1 MLAHFPCKK
10 KDNPNRNLHS
20 LSKGPDSHFSLTKNK
35 YMKKTERLLF
45 FTKRSIFKMLL
56 LMKCTIVFILLSCLQ
71 VSAKSYSQD
80 RITINLQSA
89 GLKTALRQI
98 EQKSALRFLYNDEV
112 ISSDQKVSI
121 NAVNM
126 PVTQVLDQ
134 IFNTTVL
141 TYRVLENN
149 LVVITK
155 RGQVTMDIVVKGTVT
170 SSTGQPVEGVTVKVK
185 NAGGGTSTNSVGFY
199 TLSVPDDAVL
209 VFSSI
214 GFQPKEIAVSG
225 RTDINIVLE
234 PSLQQMEQ
242 VVVIGYGTSRKKD
255 LTGSVASVSGAE
267 LAKQPVLTATQAVQ
281 GKVAGVQVITS
292 GDPNALPIIR
302 IRGTGTMLGGA
313 NPLYVVDGV
322 INDDIRNIN
331 SADIVTLDILKDASA
346 TAIYGM
352 RAANGVVLI
361 TTKKGRPGKM
371 LINYDGSVGFKE
383 AARLVNMAGANQYA
397 GYVNEASVYY
407 GSGDSI
413 VKQSTLQNG
422 ANTDWYD
429 EILKKGM
436 FQNHNLSLSGGSEK
450 INYFFSAGYLGD
462 EGIIRTNKFERFTL
476 RNNNDYKIS
485 NKFKISTLISY
496 SRSNIRNVDLGAFNV
511 AYRAA
516 PYVFAKQGN
525 LYGNTSL
532 SNNVGNPILDQD
544 KNNNSGYGDR
554 FQGNIVGEYKP
565 IQWLTLRSSFGV
577 DKNNFRSVNYGYK
590 YANVGPNNVFLT
602 AGSNQVRNNSS
613 LNIAESQGNRW
624 VWDNTATIVKR
635 FGDHSFNL
643 LVGTTAEQIKQ
654 NSIGGRRNDVPEDKD
669 QWYLNA
675 GSTIGATNF
684 NDGDK
689 STRNSYLSRLNYNYK
704 DRYFL
709 TATGRYDATS
719 RLPKD
724 NRWGFFPSVGIGWVV
739 SGEQFMQNQK
749 VVDNLKLRASFGQVG
764 NDGIPS
770 NAFTSLATPNLPY
783 FFNGLE
789 VLNFRLEQLF
799 DPQIRWEVT
808 TEVNIG
814 LDFSLLKNRLSGTV
828 DVYDRKTRDALVR
841 IKTPTILGDDE
852 YITNAANFTN
862 KGVELGLNWT
872 TEINKDWRY
881 NISGNIAFNKNRIEN
896 LNGGQAIPD
905 GSVGG
910 QGTTTLSDN
919 GQPIGSFY
927 IWDVEGIFQNEAE
940 IIRSAQPNAKPGDL
954 KYRDINGDNAINA
967 LDRTFQGSYQP
978 KVTYGINAGL
988 NFRTFDLTVGGYG
1001 TSGGK
1006 IYNGKKAARSDFR
1019 DNIETEV
1026 ANNRW
1031 TPNNTN
1037 TKIPRANLNELPASS
1052 YFLEKGDFFRVNNL
1066 TVGYTVPS
1074 AKLAAIKMQSLR
1086 VYATVQNLATITSYS
1101 GFTPEISNSNSLAG
1115 GIESSIYPT
1124 TRTFAFGVNVG
1135 F

>member
-1 MLAHFPCKK
+1 MLPHFPCNK
-10 KDNPNRNLHS
+10 KDNPNRNLKCLFDGS
-20 LSKGPDSHFSLTKNK
+20 DSHFSLTKNK
-35 YMKKTERLLF
+35 CMKKNERLLF
-45 FTKRSIFKMLL
+45 FRKRSILKMLL
-56 LMKCTIVFILLSCLQ
+56 LMKCTIALILLSCLQ
-71 VSAKSYSQD
+71 VAAKSYSQD

-98 EQKSALRFLYNDEV
+98 EQKSAFRFLYNDGV
-112 ISSDQKVSI
+112 ISPDQKVSI
-121 NAVNM
+121 NVVNM
-126 PVTQVLDQ
+126 PVTQVLDN
-134 IFNTTVL
+134 IFNTTAL

-149 LVVITK
+149 LVVLTK
-155 RGQVTMDIVVKGTVT
+155 KDVIIADIVVKGTVT
-170 SSTGQPVEGVTVKVK
+170 SSAGQPVEGVTVKVK
-185 NAGGGTSTNSVGFY
+185 NAVTGTSTNEMGFY
-199 TLSVPDDAVL
+199 TLTVPEEAVL

-214 GFQPKEIAVSG
+214 GFQTKEVTVSG
-225 RTDINIVLE
+225 RTDINVVLE
-234 PSLQQMEQ
+234 ASAQQMEQ

-255 LTGSVASVSGAE
+255 LTGSVASVTGAE

-331 SADIVTLDILKDASA
+331 SADIVSLDILKDASA

-361 TTKKGRPGKM
+361 TTKKGRIGKM
-371 LINYDGSVGFKE
+371 LINYDGSIGFKE

-413 VKQSTLQNG
+413 VKQATLLNG

-436 FQNHNLSLSGGSEK
+436 FQNHNLSLSGGSDK

-476 RNNNDYKIS
+476 RNNNDYKIT
-485 NKFKISTLISY
+485 NNFKISTLVSY
-496 SRSNIRNVDLGAFNV
+496 SRSNVRNVDLGAFNV

-554 FQGNIVGEYKP
+554 FQGNIVGELKP
-565 IQWLTLRSSFGV
+565 VKWLTLRSSFGV

-590 YANVGPNNVFLT
+590 YFNDGPNNVFLT
-602 AGSNQVRNNSS
+602 SGSNQVRNTSS
-613 LNIAESQGNRW
+613 LSIGESQGNRW
-624 VWDNTATIVKR
+624 VWDNTATMIKR

-643 LVGTTAEQIKQ
+643 LVGTTAEQIKL
-654 NSIGGRRNDVPEDKD
+654 NGIGGRRNDVPEDKD

-689 STRNSYLSRLNYNYK
+689 STRNSYLGRLNYNFK
-704 DRYFL
+704 DKYFL

-724 NRWGFFPSVGIGWVV
+724 NRWGFFPSVGAGWVV
-739 SGEQFMQNQK
+739 SGEQFMENQK
-749 VVDNLKLRASFGQVG
+749 LIDNLKLRVSYGQVG

-783 FFNGLE
+783 LFNGVE
-789 VLNFRLEQLF
+789 VLNFRLEQLY
-799 DPQIRWEVT
+799 DPQILWEVT
-808 TEVNIG
+808 TEVNLG
-814 LDFSLLKNRLSGTV
+814 LDFSLLKNKLSGTV
-828 DVYDRKTRDALVR
+828 DVYDRKTKDALVR
-841 IKTPTILGDDE
+841 IQTPTILGDDE
-852 YITNAANFTN
+852 YITNAATFTN
-862 KGVELGLNWT
+862 KGVELGLNWST
-872 TEINKDWRY
+872 DINKDWKY
-881 NISGNIAFNKNRIEN
+881 NIGGNIAFNQNRIEN

-910 QGTTTLSDN
+910 QGNTTLSDN

-927 IWDVEGIFQNEAE
+927 LWEVDGIFQTAAE
-940 IIRSAQPNAKPGDL
+940 IAGSAQPNAKPGDL
-954 KYRDINGDNAINA
+954 RYKDINGDKIINA
-967 LDRTFQGSYQP
+967 SDRAYQGSYQP
-978 KVTYGINAGL
+978 KVTYGVNAGF
-988 NFRTFDLTVGGYG
+988 NFKTFDLTVGGYG

-1037 TKIPRANLNELPASS
+1037 TKIPRANLNELPASN
-1052 YFLEKGDFFRVNNL
+1052 YFLEKGDFFRINNL
-1066 TVGYTVPS
+1066 TLGFTLPVAMRS
-1074 AKLAAIKMQSLR
+1074 SIKVQSLR
-1086 VYATVQNLATITSYS
+1086 VYATVQNLATITNYS
-1101 GFTPEISNSNSLAG
+1101 GFTPEISSSNTLAG